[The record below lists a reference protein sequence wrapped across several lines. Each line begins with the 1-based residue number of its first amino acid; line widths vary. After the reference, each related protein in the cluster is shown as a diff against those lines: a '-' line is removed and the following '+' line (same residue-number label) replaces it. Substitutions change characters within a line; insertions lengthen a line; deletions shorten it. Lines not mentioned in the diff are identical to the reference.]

1 MERFRQLRRQM
12 TGSEAT
18 TAAATAVQP
27 PNGPADSTPE
37 RARDVHVIYGASVQ
51 ALALAGLTVAQ
62 VRPVVE
68 TILAVGPRS
77 PALVNGRPVREN
89 YVLAES
95 DALEF
100 VHHAGE
106 KGRVRWSCGSRSREI
121 KSFVVRM
128 E

>member
-1 MERFRQLRRQM
+1 MERFRPFRRQT
-12 TGSEAT
+12 TGSA
-18 TAAATAVQP
+18 AAATAVQT
-27 PNGPADSTPE
+27 PNAPAESTPE
-37 RARDVHVIYGASVQ
+37 PVRDVHVIYGASVQ
-51 ALALAGLTVAQ
+51 TLALAGLTVAQ

-68 TILAVGPRS
+68 TILAVDPRS
-77 PALVNGRPVREN
+77 LALVNGRPVREN
-89 YVLAES
+89 YVIAES

-106 KGRVRWSCGSRSREI
+106 KGRIPWSCGSRLRGI